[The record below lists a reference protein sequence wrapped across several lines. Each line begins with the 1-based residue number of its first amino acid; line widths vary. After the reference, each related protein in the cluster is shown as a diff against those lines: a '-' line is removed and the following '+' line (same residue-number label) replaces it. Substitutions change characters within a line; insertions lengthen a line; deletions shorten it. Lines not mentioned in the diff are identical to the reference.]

1 MAQDT
6 AFEAKTRFG
15 ELLARVAKGE
25 EIVITKY
32 ERPVARLIPEG
43 KPPDLAQVRK
53 GVAMLK
59 ELQAEMR
66 RRGRKPITLRE
77 IRSARDEGRR

>member
-1 MAQDT
+1 MATVT

-32 ERPVARLIPEG
+32 EKPVARIVPEKQKDLEQTRKAFEALDRLRDDMRKRG
-43 KPPDLAQVRK
+43 MKPLTV
-53 GVAMLK
+53 K
-59 ELQAEMR
+59 EIL
-66 RRGRKPITLRE
+66 
-77 IRSARDEGRR
+77 SARDEGRR